1 MNDMSLFEKKE
12 RTLDGPAK
20 YNVDTYQY
28 YNDSARQ
35 DMEAIR
41 QLLEKWFSH
50 YPDDEKQDLKTRFQA
65 SFDAAFYELY
75 IYTLFTKLGF
85 SLSIHPDIPGTLK
98 RPDYLATKDGEF
110 LYIEVKHMTMLSQD
124 ERSLERKKNT
134 LLDSLDK
141 IDASNFL
148 LKLDE
153 IVFKDN
159 SQPSGKMIVRYFNQ
173 AISSYDPDIYTD
185 LLSQRGFQA
194 MPKIVYDDDKVKIE
208 LQLIPKSPLHRGTNS
223 RSIGT
228 HPIVT
233 QIGNDSEDI
242 ITALESKATRY
253 GALNAPYIICLN
265 KQSISLDIIE
275 VQEALYG
282 SLQISWRDIPDNRDE
297 RLELS
302 GNGFF
307 GSKNNPKFTRVSG
320 VYITNANTANLATT
334 VDHAFRHNPFAQ
346 FPTYMVIDKP
356 VQELLSIPL
365 DYPMPS
371 KI

>member
-1 MNDMSLFEKKE
+1 MSASLLFEVKE
-12 RTLDGPAK
+12 RTLEGSAK
-20 YNVDTYQY
+20 YNTDIYQY
-28 YNDSARQ
+28 YNDSSRQ
-35 DMEAIR
+35 DIDVVR
-41 QLLEKWFSH
+41 QLLEKWFSQ
-50 YPDDEKQDLKTRFQA
+50 YPDDEKQDIKSRFKA
-65 SFDAAFYELY
+65 SFNAAFYELY
-75 IYTLFTKLGF
+75 IYILFTKLGF
-85 SLSIHPDIPGTLK
+85 SLAIHPEIPDTSK
-98 RPDYLATKDGEF
+98 RPDYLATKDGKL

-124 ERSLERKKNT
+124 EQSLERKKNT

-159 SQPSGKMIVRYFNQ
+159 SQPSGKMITRYFNEI
-173 AISSYDPDIYTD
+173 ISSHDPDMYTD
-185 LLSQRGFQA
+185 LLTQRGFQGI
-194 MPKIVYDDDKVKIE
+194 PKITYDDDKVKIQ
-208 LQLIPKSPLHRGTNS
+208 LQLLPKSPLHRGTNS

-233 QIGNDSEDI
+233 QIGNDSDNI

-253 GALNAPYIICLN
+253 GTFNAPYIICLN
-265 KQSISLDIIE
+265 KQSVSLDIIE

-282 SLQISWRDIPDNRDE
+282 SLKVSWSDNPDNRDE

-307 GSKNNPKFTRVSG
+307 GSKSNPKFTRVSG
-320 VYITNANTANLATT
+320 VYITNANTANLGTT
-334 VDHAFRHNPFAQ
+334 VGHAFRHNPFAR
-346 FPTYMVIDKP
+346 FPTDLIIDRLVP
-356 VQELLSIPL
+356 ELLSIPS